1 MKDRSIAAL
10 RVKLAERPDGATAAI
25 ADLREEYD
33 RAVEIF
39 PLPNGVSREEGTLG
53 GVPGEW
59 LRPEDA
65 DASRVLL
72 YFHGGGYVLGSTRSH
87 RHMVAALAAG
97 AGVHAFSADYRL
109 APEHPFPA
117 AVEDGAAAWQGLL
130 ESGIDPAHA
139 VIGGDS
145 AGGGLTVATLVKAR
159 DDGLPMPAGGLCISP
174 WTDMTMEAG
183 SYAAKAGSDPMVK
196 KDQIERWTGVYLGA
210 ETDRRHPWASP
221 LYADLEGLPPLLV
234 QVGSEEVLLDD
245 SVSLAEA
252 ARRAGVEVQLTVA
265 DEMIHVWHWFDRL
278 LDRAREGIDEAAA
291 FIRARTG
298 AP

>member
-10 RVKLAERPDGATAAI
+10 RLRLAERPDGATAAI

-39 PLPNGVSREEGTLG
+39 PLPDGVTCEPGSLG

-59 LRPEDA
+59 LRPEGA
-65 DASRVLL
+65 DAARALL

-87 RHMVAALAAG
+87 RHMVAALAKG

-117 AVEDGAAAWQGLL
+117 AVEDGAAVWQGLL
-130 ESGIDPAHA
+130 ESGIDPASA

-159 DDGLPMPAGGLCISP
+159 DDGLAMPAGGLCISP
-174 WTDMTMEAG
+174 WTDMTLEAG
-183 SYAAKAGSDPMVK
+183 SYATKADSDPMVK
-196 KDQIERWTGVYLGA
+196 QNQIERWTGVYLGA
-210 ETDRRHPWASP
+210 DTDRRHPWASP

-252 ARRAGVEVQLTVA
+252 ARRAGVEVRLSVA

-278 LDRAREGIDEAAA
+278 LDRAKDGIDEATA

-298 AP
+298 PS

>member
-1 MKDRSIAAL
+1 MKDRSIGAL
-10 RVKLAERPDGATAAI
+10 RRKLAERPDGATAAI

-39 PLPNGVSREEGTLG
+39 PLPDSVSLEAGTLG

-59 LRPEDA
+59 LRPEGA
-65 DASRVLL
+65 DPTRALL

-117 AVEDGAAAWQGLL
+117 AVEDGTAAWKGLL
-130 ESGIDPAHA
+130 DRGIDPARA
-139 VIGGDS
+139 VVGGDS
-145 AGGGLTVATLVKAR
+145 AGGGLTVAALIKAR
-159 DDGLPMPAGGLCISP
+159 GDGLPMPAGGLCISP
-174 WTDMTMEAG
+174 WTDMTLEAG
-183 SYAAKAGSDPMVK
+183 SYAAKAESDPMVK

-210 ETDRRHPWASP
+210 DTDRRHPWASP
-221 LYADLEGLPPLLV
+221 LYANLEGLPPLLV

-252 ARRAGVEVQLTVA
+252 ARRAGIDARLTIA
-265 DEMIHVWHWFDRL
+265 EEMIHVWHWFDRL
-278 LDRAREGIDEAAA
+278 LDRAQEGIDEAAA

-298 AP
+298 AA

>member
-1 MKDRSIAAL
+1 MKDRSIGAL
-10 RVKLAERPDGATAAI
+10 RRKLAERPDGAIAAI

-39 PLPNGVSREEGTLG
+39 PLPDSVSLEAGTLG

-59 LRPEDA
+59 LRPEGA
-65 DASRVLL
+65 DPTRALL

-117 AVEDGAAAWQGLL
+117 AVEDGTAAWKGLL
-130 ESGIDPAHA
+130 DRGIDPARA
-139 VIGGDS
+139 VVGGDS
-145 AGGGLTVATLVKAR
+145 AGGGLTVAALIKAR
-159 DDGLPMPAGGLCISP
+159 GDGLPMPAGGLCISP
-174 WTDMTMEAG
+174 WTDMTLEAG
-183 SYAAKAGSDPMVK
+183 SYAAKAESDPMVK

-210 ETDRRHPWASP
+210 DTDRRHPWASP
-221 LYADLEGLPPLLV
+221 LYANLEGLPPLLV

-252 ARRAGVEVQLTVA
+252 ARRAGIDARLTIGE
-265 DEMIHVWHWFDRL
+265 EMIHVWHWFDRL
-278 LDRAREGIDEAAA
+278 LDRAQEGIDEAAA

-298 AP
+298 AA

>member
-1 MKDRSIAAL
+1 MKDRSIGAL
-10 RVKLAERPDGATAAI
+10 RRKLAERPDGATAAI

-39 PLPNGVSREEGTLG
+39 PLPDSVSLEAGTLG

-59 LRPEDA
+59 LRPEGA
-65 DASRVLL
+65 DPTRALL

-117 AVEDGAAAWQGLL
+117 AVEDGTAAWKGLL
-130 ESGIDPAHA
+130 DRGIDPARA
-139 VIGGDS
+139 VVGGDS
-145 AGGGLTVATLVKAR
+145 AGGGLTVAALVKAR
-159 DDGLPMPAGGLCISP
+159 GDGLPMPAGGLCISP
-174 WTDMTMEAG
+174 WTDMTLEAG
-183 SYAAKAGSDPMVK
+183 SYAAKAESDPMVK

-210 ETDRRHPWASP
+210 DTDRRHPWASP
-221 LYADLEGLPPLLV
+221 LYANLEGLPPLLV

-252 ARRAGVEVQLTVA
+252 ARRAGIDARLTIA
-265 DEMIHVWHWFDRL
+265 EEMIHVWHWFDRL
-278 LDRAREGIDEAAA
+278 LDRAQEGIDEAAA

-298 AP
+298 AA